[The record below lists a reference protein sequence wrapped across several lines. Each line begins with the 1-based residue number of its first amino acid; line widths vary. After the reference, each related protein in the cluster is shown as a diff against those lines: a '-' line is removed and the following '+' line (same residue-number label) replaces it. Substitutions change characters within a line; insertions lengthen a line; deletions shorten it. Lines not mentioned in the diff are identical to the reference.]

1 MKKLTPIAL
10 ALATVL
16 TAMHPLTAP
25 QAYAQEENSEAWD
38 VNNPQG
44 EFKNVDIRVSEG
56 TWMNIDLSPD
66 GEHIVFDLLGDIYRM
81 PASGG
86 DAELLRGGIGWQ
98 MQPVYSPDGKHIAFT
113 TDEGG
118 GDNIWVM
125 DADGSNARPITE
137 ETFRLLNS
145 PAWSPDGNYIVARK
159 HFTARRSL
167 GAGEV
172 WMYHVNGGSGVQLT
186 ARPNDQKD
194 LGEPAFSPD
203 GQYIYFSQDDTPGK
217 TFHYSKDSIE
227 GIYTIKRFDRESGDI
242 EVILGGTGG
251 AIRPTPSPD
260 GKYLAYIRREDF
272 KSVLYL
278 YDLETGEK
286 RRLYDGLDRD
296 MQETWAIHG
305 VYPTMDWTADSKEMV
320 FWAGG
325 KIMRLDVADRSARVV
340 PFSVET
346 TKQVQTA
353 VRFQQDL
360 DQAEFPVKML
370 RMVQVAPTG
379 DSVIYEA
386 LGQLYV
392 RALPDGK
399 PERLTQQNSHEE
411 LYPQFS
417 RDGKSLVYVRWND
430 QEQGQ
435 IVVRDLASGKERQLA
450 TGAGKFVEPTFSPD
464 GNTVVYRKI
473 RGGYI
478 TPDTHGLNPGVYQV
492 PANGQ
497 GTPELVS
504 ERGSQPQ
511 FGKRADRIYLM
522 GFNGTPELFSV
533 DLQTREQ
540 RSLYTAEHA
549 TEFRVSPDG
558 EHLAFAER
566 FKVFV
571 TPFVERGQPI
581 KVSPTDKQFPV
592 EQLSVRAGENIS
604 WTADGKQLYWSL
616 GPELYHA
623 NVGGLFD
630 ITSASDDDALAAV
643 ENGLNISFE
652 APAAVPDG
660 VVAFVGGQVI
670 TMKGEQVIEQGTV
683 VVEGNK
689 IVAVGAVDAI
699 EVPDGAKVIDTTG
712 KTVMPGLFDG
722 HAHGPQGD
730 NEIIPQQNWKQYAT
744 LAFGVT
750 SIHDPSNDTT
760 EIFAASEQQK
770 AGHIVAPRIFSTGT
784 ILYGANGPGYTAH
797 VDSLEDAKFHLER
810 LKKVGA
816 FSVKSYNQPR
826 RNQRQQFIAA
836 AREMEMM
843 VVPEGGSL
851 LQHNLSM
858 VVDGHTTLEHSIP
871 VANMYADIEQLWA
884 QSETDYTP
892 TLGVAYGGIWGENYW
907 YAETDVWKHPRLSA
921 FVPEDIVTAA
931 SMRREKAP
939 HNHYNHFNNA
949 KVAKQLNDLGVN
961 VVAGAH
967 GQREGLAQHW
977 EIWMM
982 AQGGMTPLEAL
993 ATATINPAKEFG
1005 MDHQL
1010 GSLENGKLADIIVID
1025 GNPLRD
1031 IRETDKVTHTMV
1043 NGRLFDAATMD
1054 QLHPQVQARK
1064 AFFWE

>member
-10 ALATVL
+10 ALATSL
-16 TAMHPLTAP
+16 AAFTAPLTVS
-25 QAYAQEENSEAWD
+25 AQDKPAAWE
-38 VNNPQG
+38 VNDPMG
-44 EFKNVDIRVSEG
+44 EFKDISIKVSEG
-56 TWMNIDLSPD
+56 TWMNVDLSPD
-66 GEHIVFDLLGDIYRM
+66 GKTIVFDLLGDIYQM
-81 PASGG
+81 PAKGG
-86 DAELLRGGIGWQ
+86 DAKLLRGGIAWQ
-98 MQPVYSPDGKHIAFT
+98 MQPVYSPDGKSIAFT

-125 DADGSNARPITE
+125 DADGSNARAVTD

-145 PAWSPDGNYIVARK
+145 PAWSPDSNYIVARK

-172 WMYHVNGGSGVQLT
+172 WMYHVNGGTGVQLT

-194 LGEPAFSPD
+194 LGEPAFSAD
-203 GQYIYFSQDDTPGK
+203 GRYIYFSQDDTPGK
-217 TFHYSKDSIE
+217 TFHYSKDSID
-227 GIYTIKRFDRESGDI
+227 GIYTIKQYDRETGEIDVLLS
-242 EVILGGTGG
+242 GTGG

-260 GKYLAYIRREDF
+260 GNYLAYIRREDF
-272 KSVLYL
+272 KSVLYIYNL
-278 YDLETGEK
+278 KTGEK
-286 RRLYDGLDRD
+286 TRLYDGLDRD

-305 VYPTMDWTADSKEMV
+305 VYPTMDWTPDSEELV

-325 KIMRLDVADRSARVV
+325 KIMRLDVESRAARVV

-346 TKQVQTA
+346 TKKIQTA
-353 VRFQQDL
+353 VRFQQNI
-360 DQAEFPVKML
+360 DQDQFPVKML
-370 RMVQVAPTG
+370 RMVQVSPDG
-379 DSVIYEA
+379 KQVVYEA
-386 LGQLYV
+386 MGHLYT

-399 PERLTQQNSHEE
+399 PQRLTKQNDRFE

-417 RDGKSLVYVRWND
+417 RDGKSLVYATWDD
-430 QEQGQ
+430 QQQGQ
-435 IVVRDLASGKERQLA
+435 LIVRNLRSGKEQVLN
-450 TGAGKFVEPTFSPD
+450 TGGGKFIEPTFTPD
-464 GNTVVYRKI
+464 GKTVVYRKI
-473 RGGYI
+473 SGGYI
-478 TPDTHGLNPGVYQV
+478 TPTSHGLNPGVYQV
-492 PANGQ
+492 AANGS
-497 GTPELVS
+497 GEAKLVS

-511 FGKRADRIYLM
+511 FGKRSDRVYLL
-522 GFNGTPELFSV
+522 GFGESPELLSV
-533 DLQTREQ
+533 DMVTGEERT
-540 RSLYTAEHA
+540 LYTAEHA

-558 EHLAFAER
+558 EQLAFAER

-571 TPFVERGQPI
+571 TPFVERGKPI
-581 KVSPTDKQFPV
+581 SISPTDKQFPV

-623 NVGGLFD
+623 DVSGVFAQPKTD
-630 ITSASDDDALAAV
+630 ADAALASV
-643 ENGLNISFE
+643 DNGMNISFT
-652 APAAVPDG
+652 ADAAIPDG
-660 VVAFVGGQVI
+660 SVAFVGGRVI
-670 TMKGEQVIEQGTV
+670 TMEGAKVIENGTV
-683 VVEGNK
+683 VVTGNK
-689 IVAVGAVDAI
+689 IVAVGESGSVD
-699 EVPDGAKVIDTTG
+699 VPAGAKVIDTTG

-730 NEIIPQQNWKQYAT
+730 NEIIPQQNWKMYAT

-760 EIFAASEQQK
+760 EIFAASEMQK
-770 AGHIVAPRIFSTGT
+770 AGEIAAPRIFSTGS

-797 VDSLEDAKFHLER
+797 VDTLEDAKFHLER

-826 RNQRQQFIAA
+826 RNQRQQIIAA
-836 AREMEMM
+836 ARELEMM

-858 VVDGHTTLEHSIP
+858 IADGHTTIEHSIP
-871 VANMYADIEQLWA
+871 VATMYQDIAQFWS

-907 YAETDVWKHPRLSA
+907 YAETDVWEHPRLSA
-921 FVPEDIVTAA
+921 FVPQDILAPA
-931 SMRREKAP
+931 SMRRETAP

-949 KVAKQLNDLGVN
+949 SVAKQLNDLGVN
-961 VVAGAH
+961 VTSGAH

-993 ATATINPAKEFG
+993 ATSTINPAIEFG

-1010 GSLENGKLADIIVID
+1010 GSLKQGKLADIIVID
-1025 GNPLRD
+1025 GNPLED
-1031 IRETDKVTHTMV
+1031 IRVTDKVTHTMV
-1043 NGRLFDAATMD
+1043 NGRLYDAATMNL
-1054 QLHPQVQARK
+1054 LHPQQQDRET
-1064 AFFWE
+1064 FFWE